1 MKVNCPTSGISYII
15 PTPVRGQSVSI
26 HPMLSRSIKV
36 ADLVSW
42 YVADWAQGKLA
53 IEQTHLLG
61 LAFLQKLPV
70 ESIAFS
76 PLTDADLD
84 SLDKLWCA
92 NMEKLAK
99 LAARL
104 EGRAREFRRLPR
116 FVMSEA
122 TASNLPEWLGY
133 LETELAITS
142 APISDKAKELN
153 KQNYKALVE
162 SSSATVS
169 MLLEPEQVESMVIR
183 ALNESLLTASETK
196 ALPVVIADWA
206 NKVTEFPRN
215 LSPKWQRIVQI
226 IFHGDY
232 INQILMSDITLDQ
245 IKAVEE
251 HLVLNTPSSAVG
263 TSHSSLLMK
272 RIGEVIPVI
281 EDFNPGKAYNRKG
294 TGDAIANALF
304 GEAGNTAA
312 VHQYRSHNTA
322 ASSTGG
328 PKLTLA
334 EKLALR
340 LAGKG
345 SN

>member
-1 MKVNCPTSGISYII
+1 MKVNCPISGISYII
-15 PTPVRGQSVSI
+15 PSPVRGTSVSI
-26 HPMLSRSIKV
+26 HPMLSKSITV
-36 ADLVSW
+36 SDLVTW
-42 YVADWAQGKLA
+42 YVPDWAQGKLPM
-53 IEQTHLLG
+53 EQTHLLG
-61 LAFLQKLPV
+61 LAMLQKLPV
-70 ESIAFS
+70 ESIAFA
-76 PLTDADLD
+76 PLQEEELER
-84 SLDKLWCA
+84 LDKLWCG

-104 EGRAREFRRLPR
+104 EGRNREFRRLPR
-116 FVMSEA
+116 FVMSAA
-122 TASNLPEWLGY
+122 TASNLPDWLGY
-133 LETELAITS
+133 LETELCITS

-169 MLLEPEQVESMVIR
+169 MMLEPEQVDSMVIR

-215 LSPKWQRIVQI
+215 LAPKWQRIVQI

-294 TGDAIANALF
+294 SGDAVVGALF
-304 GEAGNTAA
+304 GDDDMPVVKRPA
-312 VHQYRSHNTA
+312 VA
-322 ASSTGG
+322 STGA
-328 PKLTLA
+328 KMTLA
-334 EKLALR
+334 EKLAAR
-340 LAGKG
+340 LNGKG
-345 SN
+345 N